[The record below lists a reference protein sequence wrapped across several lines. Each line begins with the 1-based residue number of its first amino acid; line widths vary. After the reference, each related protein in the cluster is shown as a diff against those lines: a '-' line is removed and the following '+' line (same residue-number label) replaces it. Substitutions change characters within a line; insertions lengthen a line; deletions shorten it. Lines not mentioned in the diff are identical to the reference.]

1 MDDSA
6 AMAVNMKNP
15 GRTLPLFAPANEPRR
30 RVRDKAGEI
39 QRRVNQADVRVRLR
53 KVTQLAV
60 R

>member
-1 MDDSA
+1 
-6 AMAVNMKNP
+6 MAVNMKNP